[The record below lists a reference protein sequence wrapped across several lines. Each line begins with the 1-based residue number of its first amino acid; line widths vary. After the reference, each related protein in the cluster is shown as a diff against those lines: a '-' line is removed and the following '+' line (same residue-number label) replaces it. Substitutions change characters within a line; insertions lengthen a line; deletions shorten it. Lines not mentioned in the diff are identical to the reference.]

1 MFTVLDYKLLIQV
14 LLQNIRKRAAGA
26 STQRRDREKVCER
39 EISVEDSF
47 GYQVSYKMWTR
58 TNYMSDIKKRTP
70 PMLQRQYWHSRSD
83 THTLAHSLT
92 HTHSL
97 SLSHIHT
104 HKHTH
109 DNIIIAW
116 HIKLILMA
124 LRQSPFKAILILS
137 LSISF

>member
-1 MFTVLDYKLLIQV
+1 
-14 LLQNIRKRAAGA
+14 
-26 STQRRDREKVCER
+26 
-39 EISVEDSF
+39 
-47 GYQVSYKMWTR
+47 MWTR

-137 LSISF
+137 LSISFHFHAPLKEWDKYFAVAVFSDRSVTNCHKVSHISMSTKSFLTHLFH